1 MALRAIL
8 LDLDET
14 LYAPG
19 DALIRTVDARITA
32 YIALQTGLSWERSD
46 DLRRDLWRQF
56 GTTARGLNQLFDL
69 NERDLYG
76 FAVDSVDPD
85 LHIERDPAL
94 AVHLAR
100 MPAPCYVFTNATRR
114 YAERVLAALGVS
126 EHIQGIF
133 DIEFSL
139 FNPKPAPVFYQRVVA
154 ALGVPPAA
162 IALVDDNAGNFGP
175 ALDMG
180 MRCVCVG
187 RREAPAGVVCVSRF
201 ADVPEALAGDGEP
214 GGP

>member
-1 MALRAIL
+1 MTLRAVL

-32 YIALQTGLSWERSD
+32 YIALHTGLSWERSD
-46 DLRRDLWRQF
+46 DLRRDLWQQF

-69 NERDLYG
+69 SERDLYR
-76 FAVDSVDPD
+76 FAVDSVDPE
-85 LHIERDPAL
+85 LHIARDAAL
-94 AVHLAR
+94 AAHLRR
-100 MPAPCYVFTNATRR
+100 MPAPCHVFTNATRR

-126 EHIQGIF
+126 EQIQGIF

-139 FNPKPAPVFYQRVVA
+139 FNPKPAPVFYRRVVA
-154 ALGVPPAA
+154 ALGVPPGAV
-162 IALVDDNAGNFGP
+162 ALVDDNPGNFAP
-175 ALDMG
+175 ALAMG

-187 RREAPAGVVCVSRF
+187 RREAPPGVICVPGF
-201 ADVPEALAGDGEP
+201 GNVPEALAGFQ
-214 GGP
+214 